1 MYENKNFSIAS
12 KGVNSTFFT
21 YLHALFILMFENNI
35 STVIKDIDS
44 YKVDIIAQIRT
55 LTTQSLSFPAL

>member
-1 MYENKNFSIAS
+1 MCENINFYIAS
-12 KGVNSTFFT
+12 KGVNFTFFT

-44 YKVDIIAQIRT
+44 YKVEIIRLIRT
-55 LTTQSLSFPAL
+55 LTMP

>member
-1 MYENKNFSIAS
+1 MCENINFYIAS
-12 KGVNSTFFT
+12 KGVNFTFFT

-44 YKVDIIAQIRT
+44 YKVDIIAQIRS
-55 LTTQSLSFPAL
+55 LTMP

>member
-1 MYENKNFSIAS
+1 MCENINFYIAS
-12 KGVNSTFFT
+12 KRVNFTLFT

-55 LTTQSLSFPAL
+55 LTVP